1 MLLDVITVA
10 AHLKTAVIN
19 PNSYFFQDN
28 LLCKLRHKS
37 NIYRPFSFIAALKYA
52 GLIYHFLTWKI
63 CWLEDKEAV
72 FKWMTQIG
80 LSNTFHDYCYSVSTL
95 VQEWIRMASKKLCL
109 LWRLFLTRPKGWT
122 LLKAS
127 QASKPSFS
135 AAAQLLLLQ
144 HAACS
149 LKELLRQLC
158 FLLLFAETLSY
169 ISAPIILVL
178 KSWFALFLSPC

>member
-1 MLLDVITVA
+1 MFQAQANSKRSDLLLPLWILILAMLLDVITVA

-80 LSNTFHDYCYSVSTL
+80 LSNTFHDYCYAVSTL
-95 VQEWIRMASKKLCL
+95 VQEWIRMASKKLCS

-135 AAAQLLLLQ
+135 AAAQLLLL
-144 HAACS
+144 
-149 LKELLRQLC
+149 
-158 FLLLFAETLSY
+158 
-169 ISAPIILVL
+169 
-178 KSWFALFLSPC
+178 